1 MTAQTQTTPVQAI
14 QLKHPP
20 LGPHRIIERLAII
33 LACCGIALIGV
44 FLTFVES
51 MGIYITSTGF
61 ERTEPHVY
69 ITMFIMF
76 VYAIN
81 LVVQAV
87 YVIIR
92 TLRSAIAPYRQQA
105 IAFVAILGYFVTLAA
120 VYLYHHYV
128 VQDGFGPHTFLQ
140 TTAGAALGL
149 AISGLGSLYLW
160 YVLLRTRKG
169 QVVRS

>member
-20 LGPHRIIERLAII
+20 LGQRRIIERLAII
-33 LACCGIALIGV
+33 LVCCGITLIGV
-44 FLTFVES
+44 FLTLVEA
-51 MGIYITSTGF
+51 MGIYITSTCF

-69 ITMFIMF
+69 ITMLIML

-81 LVVQAV
+81 LAVQAI
-87 YVIIR
+87 YVMIR
-92 TLRSAIAPYRQQA
+92 TVRSAVAPYRQQA
-105 IAFVAILGYFVTLAA
+105 IAFVAILGYFAALAA
-120 VYLYHHYV
+120 VYLYHHYF

>member
-1 MTAQTQTTPVQAI
+1 MATSHTTTVITQTI
-14 QLKHPP
+14 QTKQQR
-20 LGPHRIIERLAII
+20 RIIERLATI
-33 LACCGIALIGV
+33 LACCGIILIGV
-44 FLTFVES
+44 FLAFVEA
-51 MGIYITSTGF
+51 MGIYITSTSF
-61 ERTEPHVY
+61 ERAEPHVY

-81 LVVQAV
+81 LAVQAA

-105 IAFVAILGYFVTLAA
+105 AACVAILGYFVTLAA
-120 VYLYHHYV
+120 VYLYHHYF

-169 QVVRS
+169 

>member
-1 MTAQTQTTPVQAI
+1 MATSHTTTVTTQTI
-14 QLKHPP
+14 QTKQQR
-20 LGPHRIIERLAII
+20 RIIEHLATI

-44 FLTFVES
+44 FLAFVES

-92 TLRSAIAPYRQQA
+92 TLRSAIALYRQQA
-105 IAFVAILGYFVTLAA
+105 AAFVAILGYFVALAA
-120 VYLYHHYV
+120 VYLYHHYF
-128 VQDGFGPHTFLQ
+128 VQDGFGSHTLLQ
-140 TTAGAALGL
+140 TTTGATLGL
-149 AISGLGSLYLW
+149 AISSLGSLYLW

-169 QVVRS
+169 

>member
-1 MTAQTQTTPVQAI
+1 MAVAQATTTTTQTPR
-14 QLKHPP
+14 
-20 LGPHRIIERLAII
+20 RIIERLATI
-33 LACCGIALIGV
+33 LACCGIILIGV

-61 ERTEPHVY
+61 EGTQPHEY
-69 ITMFIMF
+69 ITMLIML

-81 LVVQAV
+81 LTSQAA
-87 YVIIR
+87 YVIVR

-105 IAFVAILGYFVTLAA
+105 VAFVAILGYFAALAA
-120 VYLYHHYV
+120 VYLHHHYV

-169 QVVRS
+169 QAVRS

>member
-1 MTAQTQTTPVQAI
+1 MATSHTTTVTTQTI
-14 QLKHPP
+14 QTKQQR
-20 LGPHRIIERLAII
+20 RIIERLAII
-33 LACCGIALIGV
+33 LVCCGIILIGV
-44 FLTFVES
+44 FLTLVEA

-61 ERTEPHVY
+61 EGTQPHVY

-81 LVVQAV
+81 LPSQAA

-105 IAFVAILGYFVTLAA
+105 VACVAILGYFVALAA
-120 VYLYHHYV
+120 VYLHHHYV
-128 VQDGFGPHTFLQ
+128 VQDDFGPHTFLQ

-160 YVLLRTRKG
+160 YVVLRTRKG
-169 QVVRS
+169 

>member
-1 MTAQTQTTPVQAI
+1 MAVAQATTTTTQTPR
-14 QLKHPP
+14 
-20 LGPHRIIERLAII
+20 RIIERLATI

-44 FLTFVES
+44 FLAFVEV

-81 LVVQAV
+81 LAVQAI

-105 IAFVAILGYFVTLAA
+105 VAFVAILGYFVALAVA
-120 VYLYHHYV
+120 YLYHHYF
-128 VQDGFGPHTFLQ
+128 VQDGFGPHTLLQ
-140 TTAGAALGL
+140 TTAGAALGMT
-149 AISGLGSLYLW
+149 ISGLGSLYLW
-160 YVLLRTRKG
+160 YVLLRIRKG
-169 QVVRS
+169 

>member
-1 MTAQTQTTPVQAI
+1 MATSHTTTVTTQTI
-14 QLKHPP
+14 QTKQQR
-20 LGPHRIIERLAII
+20 RIIERLAII
-33 LACCGIALIGV
+33 LVCCGITPIGV
-44 FLTFVES
+44 FLTLVEA

-105 IAFVAILGYFVTLAA
+105 AAFVAILGYFVALAA
-120 VYLYHHYV
+120 VYLYHHYFV
-128 VQDGFGPHTFLQ
+128 KDGFGPHTFLQ

-149 AISGLGSLYLW
+149 TISGLGSLYLW

-169 QVVRS
+169 QAVRS

>member
-1 MTAQTQTTPVQAI
+1 MATSHTTTVTTQTI
-14 QLKHPP
+14 QTKQQR
-20 LGPHRIIERLAII
+20 RIIERLATI

-44 FLTFVES
+44 FLTLVEA

-61 ERTEPHVY
+61 ERTEPHEY
-69 ITMFIMF
+69 ITMFIML

-81 LVVQAV
+81 LIVQAV

-105 IAFVAILGYFVTLAA
+105 VACVAILGYFVALAA
-120 VYLYHHYV
+120 VYLYHHYF
-128 VQDGFGPHTFLQ
+128 VQDGFGSHTLLQ
-140 TTAGAALGL
+140 TTTGAALGL

>member
-1 MTAQTQTTPVQAI
+1 M
-14 QLKHPP
+14 
-20 LGPHRIIERLAII
+20 
-33 LACCGIALIGV
+33 ALY
-44 FLTFVES
+44 S
-51 MGIYITSTGF
+51 MSTGF
-61 ERTEPHVY
+61 ERTEPHEY

-81 LVVQAV
+81 LAVQAV

-92 TLRSAIAPYRQQA
+92 TLRLAIAPYRQQA
-105 IAFVAILGYFVTLAA
+105 AAFVAILGYFVALAA
-120 VYLYHHYV
+120 THLYHHYF

-160 YVLLRTRKG
+160 YVVLRTRKG
-169 QVVRS
+169 QAVRS

>member
-1 MTAQTQTTPVQAI
+1 MTAQTQTIPAQAI

-20 LGPHRIIERLAII
+20 LGPRRIIERLSII
-33 LACCGIALIGV
+33 LVCCGIALIGV
-44 FLTFVES
+44 FLTFVET
-51 MGIYITSTGF
+51 MGIYSASTGF
-61 ERTEPHVY
+61 EKTQPHEY
-69 ITMFIMF
+69 ITMLSML

-81 LVVQAV
+81 LAVQAI
-87 YVIIR
+87 YVMIR
-92 TLRSAIAPYRQQA
+92 TVRSAIEPYRQQA
-105 IAFVAILGYFVTLAA
+105 AAFVAILGYFVALAA
-120 VYLYHHYV
+120 VYLYHHYF

-169 QVVRS
+169 QAVRS

>member
-1 MTAQTQTTPVQAI
+1 MAAQTQTTPVQAI

-20 LGPHRIIERLAII
+20 LGQPRIIERLSII
-33 LACCGIALIGV
+33 FVCCGITLIGV
-44 FLTFVES
+44 FLAFVEA
-51 MGIYITSTGF
+51 MGIYITSTSF
-61 ERTEPHVY
+61 ERAEPHVY

-81 LVVQAV
+81 LAVQAA

-105 IAFVAILGYFVTLAA
+105 AACVAILGYFVTLAA

-169 QVVRS
+169 

>member
-1 MTAQTQTTPVQAI
+1 MAMAQATTVTAQTIQATPR
-14 QLKHPP
+14 
-20 LGPHRIIERLAII
+20 RIIERLSII
-33 LACCGIALIGV
+33 LVCCGTILSGIFFA
-44 FLTFVES
+44 FVEA
-51 MGIYITSTGF
+51 MAIYRASTGF
-61 ERTEPHVY
+61 EGTQPQEY
-69 ITMFIMF
+69 ITMFIMLA
-76 VYAIN
+76 YTIN

-105 IAFVAILGYFVTLAA
+105 AAFVAILGYFVALAA

-149 AISGLGSLYLW
+149 TISGLGSLYLW

>member
-20 LGPHRIIERLAII
+20 LGQRRIIERLTII

-44 FLTFVES
+44 FLTLVEA

-61 ERTEPHVY
+61 EGTQPHVY

-128 VQDGFGPHTFLQ
+128 VQDGFGPHTLLQ
-140 TTAGAALGL
+140 TTAGTALGL
-149 AISGLGSLYLW
+149 AISGFGSLYLW

-169 QVVRS
+169 HTVRS

>member
-1 MTAQTQTTPVQAI
+1 MAVAQATTTTTQTPR
-14 QLKHPP
+14 
-20 LGPHRIIERLAII
+20 RIIERLSII
-33 LACCGIALIGV
+33 LACCGITLIGV
-44 FLTFVES
+44 FLTFVEA
-51 MGIYITSTGF
+51 MGIYSASTGF
-61 ERTEPHVY
+61 EEIQPYEY

-81 LVVQAV
+81 LTSQAA

-105 IAFVAILGYFVTLAA
+105 VACVAILGYFVALAA
-120 VYLYHHYV
+120 AHLYHHYF

-160 YVLLRTRKG
+160 YALLRTRKG
-169 QVVRS
+169 

>member
-1 MTAQTQTTPVQAI
+1 MAISQTTTVTAQTIQATPR
-14 QLKHPP
+14 
-20 LGPHRIIERLAII
+20 RIIERLAII
-33 LACCGIALIGV
+33 LVCCGTILSGIFFA
-44 FLTFVES
+44 FVEAMAIYS
-51 MGIYITSTGF
+51 MSIGF
-61 ERTEPHVY
+61 ERTEPHEY
-69 ITMFIMF
+69 ITTLIMLA
-76 VYAIN
+76 YTIN
-81 LVVQAV
+81 LTMQAA
-87 YVIIR
+87 YVIVR

-105 IAFVAILGYFVTLAA
+105 VACVAILGYFVALAA

-169 QVVRS
+169 QAVRS

>member
-1 MTAQTQTTPVQAI
+1 MATSHTTTVTTQTI
-14 QLKHPP
+14 QTKQQR
-20 LGPHRIIERLAII
+20 RIIERLAII
-33 LACCGIALIGV
+33 LVCCGIILIGV
-44 FLTFVES
+44 FLTLVEA
-51 MGIYITSTGF
+51 MGIYITSTSF
-61 ERTEPHVY
+61 ERAEPHVY

-81 LVVQAV
+81 LAVQAA

-120 VYLYHHYV
+120 VYLYHHYF

-160 YVLLRTRKG
+160 YVVLRTRKG
-169 QVVRS
+169 

>member
-1 MTAQTQTTPVQAI
+1 MTAQTQTTPAQAA
-14 QLKHPP
+14 QLKRP
-20 LGPHRIIERLAII
+20 LLGQRRIIERLAII
-33 LACCGIALIGV
+33 LVCCGIILIGV
-44 FLTFVES
+44 FLTLVEA

-61 ERTEPHVY
+61 EGTQPHEY
-69 ITMFIMF
+69 ITMLIML

-81 LVVQAV
+81 LTSQAA

-105 IAFVAILGYFVTLAA
+105 VACVAILGYFVALAA
-120 VYLYHHYV
+120 VYLHHHYV
-128 VQDGFGPHTFLQ
+128 VQDDFGPHTFLQ

-169 QVVRS
+169 

>member
-1 MTAQTQTTPVQAI
+1 M
-14 QLKHPP
+14 L
-20 LGPHRIIERLAII
+20 II
-33 LACCGIALIGV
+33 L
-44 FLTFVES
+44 
-51 MGIYITSTGF
+51 
-61 ERTEPHVY
+61 
-69 ITMFIMF
+69 

-81 LVVQAV
+81 LAVQAI
-87 YVIIR
+87 YVMIR
-92 TLRSAIAPYRQQA
+92 TVRSAVAPYRQQA
-105 IAFVAILGYFVTLAA
+105 AAFVAILGYFVALAA
-120 VYLYHHYV
+120 AHLYHHYF

>member
-1 MTAQTQTTPVQAI
+1 MAISQTTTVTAQTIQATPR
-14 QLKHPP
+14 
-20 LGPHRIIERLAII
+20 RIIERLSII
-33 LACCGIALIGV
+33 FVCCGVIFSGIFFA
-44 FLTFVES
+44 FVEAMAIYS
-51 MGIYITSTGF
+51 MSTGF
-61 ERTEPHVY
+61 ERTEPHEY
-69 ITMFIMF
+69 IAMLIMLA
-76 VYAIN
+76 YTIN
-81 LVVQAV
+81 LTSQAV

-105 IAFVAILGYFVTLAA
+105 AAFVAILGYFVALAA

-128 VQDGFGPHTFLQ
+128 VQDGFGPHTFPQ

-169 QVVRS
+169 

>member
-1 MTAQTQTTPVQAI
+1 MAMAQATTVTAQTIQATPR
-14 QLKHPP
+14 
-20 LGPHRIIERLAII
+20 RIIERLSII
-33 LACCGIALIGV
+33 LVCCGTILSGIFFA
-44 FLTFVES
+44 FVEA
-51 MGIYITSTGF
+51 MAIYRASTGF
-61 ERTEPHVY
+61 EGTQPQEY
-69 ITMFIMF
+69 ITMFIMLA
-76 VYAIN
+76 YTIN

-105 IAFVAILGYFVTLAA
+105 VACVAILGYFVALAA
-120 VYLYHHYV
+120 AHLYHHYF

-169 QVVRS
+169 

>member
-1 MTAQTQTTPVQAI
+1 MSAY
-14 QLKHPP
+14 
-20 LGPHRIIERLAII
+20 AII
-33 LACCGIALIGV
+33 LVCCGITLIGV
-44 FLTFVES
+44 FLTLVEA

-61 ERTEPHVY
+61 EGIEPHEY

-81 LVVQAV
+81 LAVQAV

-105 IAFVAILGYFVTLAA
+105 VAFVAILGYFVALAA
-120 VYLYHHYV
+120 VYLYHHYF

-169 QVVRS
+169 

>member
-1 MTAQTQTTPVQAI
+1 MAVAQATTTMTQTPR
-14 QLKHPP
+14 
-20 LGPHRIIERLAII
+20 RIIERLAII
-33 LACCGIALIGV
+33 LVCCGIILSGA
-44 FLTFVES
+44 FFAFVEA
-51 MGIYITSTGF
+51 MAIYRASTGF
-61 ERTEPHVY
+61 EGTQPQEY
-69 ITMFIMF
+69 ITMLIML

-105 IAFVAILGYFVTLAA
+105 VACVAILGYFVTLAA
-120 VYLYHHYV
+120 VYLYHHYF

-169 QVVRS
+169 QVVHS

>member
-20 LGPHRIIERLAII
+20 LGQRRIIERLTII

-44 FLTFVES
+44 FLTLVEA

-61 ERTEPHVY
+61 ERTQPHVY

-128 VQDGFGPHTFLQ
+128 VQDGFGPHTFLH
-140 TTAGAALGL
+140 TTAGTALGL
-149 AISGLGSLYLW
+149 AISGFGSLYLW

-169 QVVRS
+169 HTVRS

>member
-1 MTAQTQTTPVQAI
+1 MTTQTQTTPVQAI

-20 LGPHRIIERLAII
+20 LGQRRIIERLAII
-33 LACCGIALIGV
+33 LVCCGITLIGV
-44 FLTFVES
+44 FLTLVEA
-51 MGIYITSTGF
+51 ITSTGF
-61 ERTEPHVY
+61 ERTQPQEY
-69 ITMFIMF
+69 ITMLIIL

-81 LVVQAV
+81 LAVQAI
-87 YVIIR
+87 YVMIR
-92 TLRSAIAPYRQQA
+92 TVRSAVAPYRQQA

-149 AISGLGSLYLW
+149 TISGLGSLYLW

-169 QVVRS
+169 

>member
-1 MTAQTQTTPVQAI
+1 MAVAQATTTTTQTPRRT
-14 QLKHPP
+14 
-20 LGPHRIIERLAII
+20 IERLAII
-33 LACCGIALIGV
+33 LVCCGIILIGV
-44 FLTFVES
+44 FLTLVEA

-61 ERTEPHVY
+61 EGTQPHVY

-140 TTAGAALGL
+140 TTAGTALGL
-149 AISGLGSLYLW
+149 AISGFGSLYLW

-169 QVVRS
+169 HTVRS